1 LEGAKCLPEHSIM
14 IGDRIDNYLVPAKT
28 LGMYTILIQQGFGG
42 YWTIRDKREE
52 ADLVVNNLREICEYL

>member
-1 LEGAKCLPEHSIM
+1 M